1 MTQKIAITIAFL
13 AGSGMIFLGARFL
26 LSPEIAEAG
35 YGLHFN
41 EQGDYSFHYIKGIRD
56 LFSGIVICLLVL
68 SRQTKALGI
77 TLLAGTMI
85 PIADML
91 IVLSKDYNGVAAS
104 MPHISAIIAC
114 SVVGIILL
122 FYKPSAKSTI
132 KEQGFIHLINAANTS
147 NVSIMELNILPGE
160 KTPWHYHTLFSE
172 TFEIIKGT
180 LEVGKG
186 KAVLQLSQGEVAT
199 IEPNEKHYYHNV
211 SKEEC
216 SIKVTINL
224 GNEHFEQALFIL
236 KGLSNDGLAS
246 VAGTPRK
253 FKDLA
258 VFVYLS
264 NSRMPGFRKIA
275 EPIFRYVA
283 QAAVKKGYSDHLVNK
298 YYKQ

>member
-1 MTQKIAITIAFL
+1 MIQKIAITITFL
-13 AGSGMIFLGARFL
+13 TGLGMIFLGARFL

-41 EQGDYSFHYIKGIRD
+41 EQGNYSFHYIKGIRD
-56 LFSGIVICLLVL
+56 LFSGIVICFLVL
-68 SRQTKALGI
+68 TGQTKALGI
-77 TLLAGTMI
+77 TLLAGTII

-91 IVLSKDYNGVAAS
+91 IVLSKDYNTIAAAI
-104 MPHISAIIAC
+104 PHIAAMIVCAIFGA
-114 SVVGIILL
+114 ILL
-122 FYKPSAKSTI
+122 FKKPRTKVASAS
-132 KEQGFIHLINAANTS
+132 GFIKLISTVETGNAS
-147 NVSIMELNILPGE
+147 VMELNILPGE

-172 TFEIIKGT
+172 TFEIIKGS

-186 KAVLQLSQGEVAT
+186 KAVLQLRQGEVAT
-199 IEPNEKHYYHNV
+199 IKPNEKHYYHNV
-211 SKEEC
+211 SEEEC
-216 SIKVTINL
+216 IIKVTINP
-224 GNEHFEQALFIL
+224 GNENFEKALFIL

-258 VFVYLS
+258 VFVSLS
-264 NSRMPGFRKIA
+264 NSRMPGVQKIA

-283 QAAVKKGYSDHLVNK
+283 QAAVKKGYLDKLVNK